1 MTTLTD
7 KNIKHAVDEWLAEPV
22 GQSATYGD
30 NIGAWDVSGVT
41 VMTELFKHGRSK
53 FNANGVEAAGT
64 LDASGFNEDLSSWNT
79 SLVTD
84 MRSMFYRAYAFN
96 QPLDWNVS
104 QVTDMNHMFFNAR
117 AFNQPLDWDVSKV
130 TNMEGMFW
138 EAAAFNQPL
147 DWVVSKVTDMS
158 SMFESAEAF
167 NQPLNSWNVSQVTNK
182 SYMFA
187 QSAFNQPLNSWDV
200 FQVTNMSYMFDG
212 AAAFNQN
219 IRNWK
224 VADTTNM
231 YDMFTGATA
240 YLSRTPPVPT
250 TLSDDY
256 FNQAVVAAGNICFLG
271 DEKVATDQG
280 KVRFDMLTPMNTIRG
295 NAIKKI
301 IKVINSKESL
311 IFIKKHS
318 LGHKVPSRNTY
329 ISENHGVYVD
339 LSFIKSNRLDYALHP
354 TFYKVKG
361 KHLVFAKT
369 LTQIKGV
376 SRIPRSKHDILYNVL
391 LDHHGIMVI
400 NNMVCETLHPD
411 NELA

>member
-1 MTTLTD
+1 MFT
-7 KNIKHAVDEWLAEPV
+7 
-22 GQSATYGD
+22 QS
-30 NIGAWDVSGVT
+30 
-41 VMTELFKHGRSK
+41 
-53 FNANGVEAAGT
+53 
-64 LDASGFNEDLSSWNT
+64 
-79 SLVTD
+79 
-84 MRSMFYRAYAFN
+84 AFN
-96 QPLDWNVS
+96 QPLNSWDVS
-104 QVTDMNHMFFNAR
+104 EVTDMGGMFYNT
-117 AFNQPLDWDVSKV
+117 AFNQPLNSWDVSRV
-130 TNMEGMFW
+130 RNMSYMF
-138 EAAAFNQPL
+138 AN
-147 DWVVSKVTDMS
+147 T
-158 SMFESAEAF
+158 AF
-167 NQPLNSWNVSQVTNK
+167 NQPLNSWNVSQVTNMR
-182 SYMFA
+182 SMFYNTA
-187 QSAFNQPLNSWDV
+187 FNQPLNRWNVSQVTDMNRMFYGASTFNQPLNSWNV
-200 FQVTNMSYMFDG
+200 SQVTNMSYMFDG

-224 VADTTNM
+224 VGDTTNM
-231 YDMFTGATA
+231 GDMFTGATA

-250 TLSDDY
+250 TPPSAY